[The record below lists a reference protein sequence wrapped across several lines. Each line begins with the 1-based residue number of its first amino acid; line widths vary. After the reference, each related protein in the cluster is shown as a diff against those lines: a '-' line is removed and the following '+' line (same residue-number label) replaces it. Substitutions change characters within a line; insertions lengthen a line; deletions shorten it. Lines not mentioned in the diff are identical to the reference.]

1 MLKKYLNHIM
11 DKNISIEKY
20 QEEIRTALLIR
31 QTEMKL
37 LDLFA
42 KGKLFG
48 TVHTCIG
55 QEFIGVA
62 VARSL
67 QPQDTMFT
75 NHRGHGHYLARTND
89 TVGLIAEIMGK
100 SIGVCGGRGGSQ
112 HLYKDNFFSNGIQGG
127 IVPVAA
133 GLAIGQTLKNNNG
146 VSVVFIGDGT
156 LGEGIVYETLNIASK
171 WNLPLLFVCENNLYA
186 QSTPQNQ
193 TIAGDI
199 LSRASAFGIE
209 TKEVNTWEY
218 ENLFESIDDC
228 VKYVRE
234 KNKPLFCKV
243 DTYRLMAHSKGDD
256 NRPKEEIE
264 KYWAVDPL
272 QKILNEFGNTPEYLQ
287 LLNEVETEINNAV
300 TEAENSSYGSIKKT
314 TSNLVK
320 PTVNWKEISFEK
332 DRGAS
337 LVRKGLENG
346 LSNDDNVI
354 IIGEDI
360 ESPYGGAFKCTT
372 GLSDKFTGRVRNTP
386 ISEAAITG
394 IGNGLALAGLKP
406 VVEIMFGDFLT
417 LTIDQWINHAAKFRW
432 MYNDQ
437 VEVPLILRTP
447 MGGKRGYGPTH
458 SQCIEKHFIGVPG
471 TRVLCLNHRYSPELL
486 YKNLFSQSDL
496 PTLVIEN
503 KVLYGKDISSE
514 PPIGFNLFSTD
525 DDFPVVNLKP
535 KLPTDITIVAIG
547 GISLDSEDAIHKLFY
562 EEEIVSDLFMP
573 TQLYPFSI
581 EPLKNSLSSSRKL
594 LIVEEGQGF
603 ASVSSE
609 IIALVGE
616 EMSHLQIQCKRVA
629 AAVHPIATSRPLEED
644 CIPNIET
651 IFKFAKDL
659 YNETSN

>member
-1 MLKKYLNHIM
+1 M
-11 DKNISIEKY
+11 EKY
-20 QEEIRTALLIR
+20 ANEIRTALLIR

-37 LDLFA
+37 LALFA

-62 VARSL
+62 VTRSL
-67 QPQDTMFT
+67 HPQDIMFT

-112 HLYKDNFFSNGIQGG
+112 HLYKDNFYSNGIQGG

-133 GLAIGQTLKNNNG
+133 GLALGQTFKNNNG
-146 VSVVFIGDGT
+146 IAVVFIGDGT
-156 LGEGIVYETLNIASK
+156 LGEGVVYETLNIASK

-186 QSTPQNQ
+186 QSTPQHQ

-209 TKEVNTWEY
+209 TKEANTWEY
-218 ENLFESIDDC
+218 ENLFKSIDDC

-234 KNKPLFCKV
+234 KSKPLFCKV

-264 KYWAVDPL
+264 KYWAIDPL
-272 QKILNEFGNTPEYLQ
+272 QKIFNEFGSTPEYLQ
-287 LLNEVETEINNAV
+287 LLNKVETEINNAV
-300 TEAENSSYGSIKKT
+300 SEAESSSYGSIEKT
-314 TSNLVK
+314 TNNIVK
-320 PTVNWKEISFEK
+320 PIVKWEEISFEK

-346 LSNDDNVI
+346 LNNDDNII

-372 GLSDKFTGRVRNTP
+372 GLSDKFKERVKNTP

-417 LTIDQWINHAAKFRW
+417 LTIDQWINHAAKFKW
-432 MYNDQ
+432 MYNNQ
-437 VEVPLILRTP
+437 VDVPLILRTP

-471 TRVLCLNHRYSPELL
+471 TRVLCLNHRYSPEHL
-486 YKNLFSQSDL
+486 YKNLFKQIDV

-503 KVLYGKDISSE
+503 KVLYSKFISSE
-514 PPIGFNLFSTD
+514 APNGFNLLSTD
-525 DDFPVVNLKP
+525 ETFPIVNLKP
-535 KLPTDITIVAIG
+535 KSTADITVVAIG
-547 GISLDSEDAIHKLFY
+547 GISIDTEDAIHKLFY

-581 EPLKNSLSSSRKL
+581 EPLKNSLSSTKRL

-603 ASVSSE
+603 ASISSE
-609 IIALVGE
+609 IIALIGE
-616 EMSHLQIQCKRVA
+616 ELSHLQIQCLRVFA
-629 AAVHPIATSRPLEED
+629 AIHPIATSRPLEED
-644 CIPNIET
+644 CVPNIET

-659 YNETSN
+659 YNENSI